1 MDFTGTRAEIQQ
13 RMAATRDLAARRM
26 AVLHELSPRRGE
38 RVLDIGCGAG
48 LLLREIGLST
58 GPHGFAAGVDI
69 SADQIEAAT
78 RECEGVPGVRATVGS
93 VDGLDYPDAVF
104 DAAVAAHVI
113 EYLDDPR
120 AALAEIRRVLKPG
133 ARLVV
138 LATNW
143 DADFWH
149 GPEAELTGPV
159 VAAWRREVPW
169 PNLPAQLGPMLA
181 TTGFSALRQ
190 VPVPVVN
197 PGLGEDSLALWMSRL
212 LAVVAEE
219 SGADARPASWLAALD
234 RADAAGEFFY
244 SSVPILTT
252 AVAV

>member
-1 MDFTGTRAEIQQ
+1 
-13 RMAATRDLAARRM
+13 MAATRDLAARRM
-26 AVLHELSPRRGE
+26 AVLHELAPRRGE
-38 RVLDIGCGAG
+38 RILEIGCGAG

-58 GPHGFAAGVDI
+58 GPHGLAAGIDI
-69 SADQIEAAT
+69 SPDQIAAAV
-78 RECEGVPGVRATVGS
+78 RECDGVPGVKASVGS
-93 VDGLDYPDAVF
+93 ADALDWPDGVF

-120 AALAEIRRVLKPG
+120 AALSEIRRVLKPG

-149 GPEAELTGPV
+149 GPEPELTGPV
-159 VAAWRREVPW
+159 VAAWRQEVPW

-181 TTGFSALRQ
+181 KAGFSALRQ

-197 PGLGEDSLALWMSRL
+197 PGLGEDTLALWMSRL

-219 SGADARPASWLAALD
+219 RGAKARPASWLAALD
-234 RADAAGEFFY
+234 RADASGEFFY

-252 AVAV
+252 AIAV